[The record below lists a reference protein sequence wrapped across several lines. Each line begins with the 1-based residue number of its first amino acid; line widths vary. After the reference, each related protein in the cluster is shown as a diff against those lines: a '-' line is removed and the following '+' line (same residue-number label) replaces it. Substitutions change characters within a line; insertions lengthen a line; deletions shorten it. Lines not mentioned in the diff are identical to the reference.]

1 MFSKTDHA
9 YETLRRRILDGTLK
23 PGERL
28 RLAHIAAELGLSE
41 MPVREALRLLHK
53 DGLVHLNLHRSAEVA
68 TLSFQS
74 AWEIEEVRL
83 HLEAFACATAAPY
96 HDANSIEGLRALIA
110 ELELDLDHPVTTAR
124 RNRAFH
130 TLLMSRA
137 PNAFLR
143 GHIEELW
150 DRTWQYS
157 SASFFDFMPDR
168 KPVLPV
174 ENRRIVDLVEARDQK
189 GLESYL
195 TQRLEEI
202 RLAWNRA
209 VRRARTAAAPEERQP
224 SPPRVRVGG

>member
-9 YETLRRRILDGTLK
+9 YETLRRQILDGTLK

-28 RLAHIAAELGLSE
+28 RLSHIAAELGLSE

-53 DGLVHLNLHRSAEVA
+53 DGLVLLNLHRSAEVA
-68 TLSFQS
+68 TLSFQT

-96 HDANSIEGLRALIA
+96 HDAVSIAEMRELIA
-110 ELELDLDHPVTTAR
+110 ELKLDPDHPVAIAR

-130 TLLMSRA
+130 TLVMSRA

-143 GHIEELW
+143 SHVEELW

-168 KPVLPV
+168 KPVLPI
-174 ENRRIVDLVEARDQK
+174 ENTRIADLIEARDQK
-189 GLESYL
+189 GLEAYL
-195 TQRLEEI
+195 AERLDGI
-202 RLAWNRA
+202 RMAWSRA
-209 VRRARTAAAPEERQP
+209 VRRARAGAPSAAPADA
-224 SPPRVRVGG
+224 

>member
-1 MFSKTDHA
+1 MLAAENPPTFSKTDHA

-28 RLAHIAAELGLSE
+28 RLSHIAGELGLSE

-53 DGLVHLNLHRSAEVA
+53 DGLVLLNLHRSAEVA
-68 TLSFQS
+68 RLSFQS

-83 HLEAFACATAAPY
+83 RLEAFACAAAAPY
-96 HDANSIEGLRALIA
+96 HDAETVKSMRWLIG
-110 ELELDLDHPVTTAR
+110 ELQLDLEHPVATAR
-124 RNRAFH
+124 GNRAFH

-143 GHIEELW
+143 AHIQELW

-168 KPVLPV
+168 TPMLPV
-174 ENRRIVDLVEARDQK
+174 ENNRIVDLIEQRDQK
-189 GLESYL
+189 GLENYL
-195 TQRLEEI
+195 AERLDNI
-202 RLAWNRA
+202 CMAWSRA
-209 VRRARTAAAPEERQP
+209 VRRAQQAQPAAI
-224 SPPRVRVGG
+224 

>member
-28 RLAHIAAELGLSE
+28 RLSHIASELGLSE

-53 DGLVHLNLHRSAEVA
+53 DGLVLLNLHRSAEVA
-68 TLSFQS
+68 RLSFQT

-83 HLEAFACATAAPY
+83 RLEAFACAAAAPF
-96 HDANSIEGLRALIA
+96 HDLESIKSLRWLID
-110 ELELDLDHPVTTAR
+110 ELKLDLERPVATAR
-124 RNRAFH
+124 GNRAFH
-130 TLLMSRA
+130 TRLMSRA

-143 GHIEELW
+143 AHIEELW

-168 KPVLPV
+168 TPVLPV
-174 ENRRIVDLVEARDQK
+174 ENHRIVDLVEARDQP
-189 GLESYL
+189 
-195 TQRLEEI
+195 RLEAYLAERLDNI
-202 RLAWNRA
+202 RLAWSQA
-209 VRRARTAAAPEERQP
+209 VRLAQQAETIAI
-224 SPPRVRVGG
+224 